1 MEYDGMIWLGWAFSS
16 WLGHTTQTLA
26 FSSPLSEGLQT
37 SQTFLPHQK
46 VRKVVGVFLVIR
58 DWSLPEPGR
67 NKPKECCNLGILL
80 TNDSCL
86 LPGTSSNLR
95 RSKNRYTVLWLS
107 ISWRS
112 HKTSVWG
119 PANNR
124 CPQGG
129 TLEAI
134 ASTGYSSN
142 HHSIWDLGNSD
153 RPRRMKIYPP

>member
-1 MEYDGMIWLGWAFSS
+1 MGFFLPGWAIPPKLWLSHLYLRVCRLGRRFFHTKRSGKSS
-16 WLGHTTQTLA
+16 ECLLLFGIGVYPNLDETNQRNAAT
-26 FSSPLSEGLQT
+26 SEFCWIVQ
-37 SQTFLPHQK
+37 
-46 VRKVVGVFLVIR
+46 
-58 DWSLPEPGR
+58 
-67 NKPKECCNLGILL
+67 